1 MFKTNL
7 RAAIV
12 ALAMLCAPSVASA
25 ETVILVFDLDRAIA
39 LSKAGKSMSKQ
50 LEEQAMKVRA
60 STEKAAKKMQDEASK
75 LREQQKL
82 MAPEVLKAKV
92 EELQLQDLE
101 LRQSVNEKTQA
112 IQAGGQRAAQQ
123 VIKVAEQQL
132 SDISKERKADIVLR
146 RQAVFF
152 AGPTTDVTS
161 ELVKRL
167 DKKLKSVKV
176 TPVAVKKGKK

>member
-1 MFKTNL
+1 MFKMNL

-12 ALAMLCAPSVASA
+12 ALAVLCAPSLASA
-25 ETVILVFDLDRAIA
+25 ESVILVFDLDRAIA
-39 LSKAGKSMSKQ
+39 LSKAGKSMAKQ
-50 LEEQAMKVRA
+50 LETQASKVR
-60 STEKAAKKMQDEASK
+60 SETEKAAQKLQEEASK

-82 MAPEVLKAKV
+82 MAPEALKGKV
-92 EELQLQDLE
+92 EELQLKDLE

-123 VIKVAEQQL
+123 VIKIAEQQL

-152 AGPTTDVTS
+152 AGPTTDVTN

-176 TPVAVKKGKK
+176 TPVAAKKGKK

>member
-12 ALAMLCAPSVASA
+12 ALAVLCAPSVASA

-39 LSKAGKSMSKQ
+39 LSKAGKSMAKQ
-50 LEEQAMKVRA
+50 LETQASKVRKDA
-60 STEKAAKKMQDEASK
+60 EKGAKELQDKAAK

-82 MAPEVLKAKV
+82 MAPEALKSKV

-101 LRQSVNEKTQA
+101 LRQDVNERTQA

-152 AGPTTDVTS
+152 AGPTTDVTN

-167 DKKLKSVKV
+167 DKKLKSVNV
-176 TPVAVKKGKK
+176 TPIAAKKAKK

>member
-1 MFKTNL
+1 MFKMNL

-12 ALAMLCAPSVASA
+12 ALAVLCAPSLASA
-25 ETVILVFDLDRAIA
+25 ESVILVFDLDRAIA
-39 LSKAGKSMSKQ
+39 LSKAGKSMAKQ
-50 LEEQAMKVRA
+50 LETQASKVR
-60 STEKAAKKMQDEASK
+60 SDTEKAAQKLQEEASK

-82 MAPEVLKAKV
+82 MAPEALKGKV
-92 EELQLQDLE
+92 EELQLKDLE

-123 VIKVAEQQL
+123 VIKIAEQQL
-132 SDISKERKADIVLR
+132 SDISKERKANIVLR

-152 AGPTTDVTS
+152 AGPTTDVTN

-176 TPVAVKKGKK
+176 TPVAAKKGKK

>member
-1 MFKTNL
+1 
-7 RAAIV
+7 V
-12 ALAMLCAPSVASA
+12 
-25 ETVILVFDLDRAIA
+25 
-39 LSKAGKSMSKQ
+39 
-50 LEEQAMKVRA
+50 
-60 STEKAAKKMQDEASK
+60 
-75 LREQQKL
+75 
-82 MAPEVLKAKV
+82 
-92 EELQLQDLE
+92 QDLE